1 MLPPGALKL
10 SRKHRPCRRLAAA
23 LALLLASDAARL
35 FAQAPAGA
43 QAPASAQPTTAP
55 TATPLPPS
63 DDPKRLI
70 ELGQFPAAEAALRHS
85 LEVDPSQAD
94 AHYLLG
100 YVLFRER
107 KPTESLA
114 EFTAGARGREPTSEE
129 LKIVASDYISL
140 KDYADAE
147 RWLRFATEHAP
158 ADAAAWYLLGRTQ
171 YNEDHA
177 ADAISSFQRCLR
189 LRPRDLK
196 AEYNLGLAYER
207 VGQPNQAIA
216 AYTSAIEWDRQ
227 QPVRDAQP
235 YLDLGMLH
243 LGQGQAEKALGP
255 LREAVKLGDRNPLAA
270 QELGL
275 ALEAVGRFDE
285 ALVSLRRAAELAPAA
300 ERPHFF
306 LGRLYRRL
314 GRKQDAAAEFA
325 LVAQLVGSHSEAAT
339 PNEQEHP

>member
-140 KDYADAE
+140 
-147 RWLRFATEHAP
+147 
-158 ADAAAWYLLGRTQ
+158 
-171 YNEDHA
+171 
-177 ADAISSFQRCLR
+177 
-189 LRPRDLK
+189 
-196 AEYNLGLAYER
+196 
-207 VGQPNQAIA
+207 
-216 AYTSAIEWDRQ
+216 
-227 QPVRDAQP
+227 
-235 YLDLGMLH
+235 
-243 LGQGQAEKALGP
+243 
-255 LREAVKLGDRNPLAA
+255 
-270 QELGL
+270 
-275 ALEAVGRFDE
+275 
-285 ALVSLRRAAELAPAA
+285 
-300 ERPHFF
+300 
-306 LGRLYRRL
+306 
-314 GRKQDAAAEFA
+314 
-325 LVAQLVGSHSEAAT
+325 
-339 PNEQEHP
+339 